1 VIGAALAAAL
11 LAAGCG
17 GDDDGAATT
26 AAATP
31 TATAPAATVAPEPA
45 AEPLPEGEVE
55 QQEGGAGDEQPIA
68 VPARLRID
76 GTTVRPPRVSVP
88 AFLTIRVIGVSA
100 DGEPHRVEFQGGA
113 VDVPAGG
120 RASFDVE
127 GLRAGRYPVTIDG
140 REGAATIVTGAEP
153 GP

>member
-1 VIGAALAAAL
+1 MPAALAAAAL
-11 LAAGCG
+11 MVAGC
-17 GDDDGAATT
+17 GDDDGPSTATT
-26 AAATP
+26 PPPPVTAAP
-31 TATAPAATVAPEPA
+31 APEPEPE

-55 QQEGGAGDEQPIA
+55 QQEGGAGDEVPMA

-76 GTTVRPPRVSVP
+76 GTSVRPKRVSVP
-88 AFLTIRVIGVSA
+88 AFFTIRVIGVSA

-127 GLRAGRYPVTIDG
+127 GLRDGSYPVTIDG
-140 REGAATIVTGAEP
+140 REGAATIVTGVEP